1 MDLHHTHKHIHTH
14 THTHTCTHAHT
25 HTHIHTHTRTH
36 TNSMQ
41 PFKYVALLPPYI
53 NHPHS
58 PTLPQAV
65 LLQELRE
72 VERLLKRESS
82 LPLNPAVRV
91 KGLNLDKCSFFSSFT
106 VPLKLSFKCGEGRP
120 DMGVIFKVG
129 VGHSGINT
137 HVVRCYCTWSTC

>member
-1 MDLHHTHKHIHTH
+1 MDLNHTYCTYMR
-14 THTHTCTHAHT
+14 TCTHSHLHKCHAAPQ
-25 HTHIHTHTRTH
+25 ICY
-36 TNSMQ
+36 SS
-41 PFKYVALLPPYI
+41 PPYINAWKPISTSPI

-65 LLQELRE
+65 LLQELKE

-91 KGLNLDKCSFFSSFT
+91 KGLNLDRCSFFSSFT

-120 DMGVIFKVG
+120 DVGVIFKVG
-129 VGHSGINT
+129 VGHSGTNT
-137 HVVRCYCTWSTC
+137 HVMQCYCTWSTC

>member
-1 MDLHHTHKHIHTH
+1 MSCGPPSYVLYVHAHMHTVAHAQMSCSPSNMLLHHHHTFMH
-14 THTHTCTHAHT
+14 G
-25 HTHIHTHTRTH
+25 
-36 TNSMQ
+36 NQ
-41 PFKYVALLPPYI
+41 YLPAPLTI
-53 NHPHS
+53 PHS

-120 DMGVIFKVG
+120 DVGVIFKVG